1 MTESGRAWKAALVL
15 PKGDN
20 DVSRVTAGTRTI
32 AAIMPNTQG
41 IRNNDWHMYL
51 TSVDAIEALCLCDLF
66 SNVPAAVQNSIE
78 AGINGVN
85 PPGVTD
91 ESLSTRED
99 TAGDITLNAVSPNSS
114 ATFSYT
120 IDAGPSH
127 GSLSGTGA
135 NRTYTPVPD
144 FNGTDTFTFHV
155 NDGSANSNTATVTI
169 TVLEVND
176 APNASNDDKSTDE
189 DSALTFA
196 ASDLAANDNAG
207 PTDESSQTLTV
218 SAVNATASTHGMVA
232 LGAGQVTYIPEP
244 NFNGPVSFTYSVCD
258 NGITAGLSDPQ
269 CSTATVN
276 VTVNPLNDPP
286 VLNSVPSSAT
296 TPEETAFTFTA
307 HATDVDGDALTFSLV
322 GAPAG
327 ATIDPGT
334 GQFTWTPTEAQG
346 GTGTPYVFKVRV
358 SDGIANTDAEISL
371 SVTEVN
377 QAPVI
382 AAIGNK
388 TVSLGTTL
396 TFTASAT
403 DADIPVQTLTYSL
416 AGAVPAGAAINGATG
431 VFTWTPSGAQA
442 GLIFSFDVVASD
454 GAAAT
459 STPVAISVID
469 TTPPAISALSL
480 STTQLWP
487 ANHRMVDVAVA
498 YSASDL
504 GDPSPACTLA
514 VFSNEPVNGT
524 GDGDTAPDW
533 EIVDAHH
540 VRLRAERASTGS
552 GRIYTIT
559 AQCSDRFGNTAQ
571 SSSAA
576 VLVPKNQGK

>member
-1 MTESGRAWKAALVL
+1 
-15 PKGDN
+15 
-20 DVSRVTAGTRTI
+20 
-32 AAIMPNTQG
+32 
-41 IRNNDWHMYL
+41 
-51 TSVDAIEALCLCDLF
+51 
-66 SNVPAAVQNSIE
+66 
-78 AGINGVN
+78 
-85 PPGVTD
+85 
-91 ESLSTRED
+91 
-99 TAGDITLNAVSPNSS
+99 
-114 ATFSYT
+114 
-120 IDAGPSH
+120 
-127 GSLSGTGA
+127 

-144 FNGTDTFTFHV
+144 FNGSDTFTFHV
-155 NDGSANSNTATVTI
+155 NDGRANSNTATVTV

-189 DSALTFA
+189 DTAITFPV
-196 ASDLAANDNAG
+196 SDLTANDNPG
-207 PTDESSQTLTV
+207 PGNESSQTLTV
-218 SAVNATASTHGMVA
+218 SEVDATADTHGTVTFA
-232 LGAGQVTYIPEP
+232 AGQVTYTPDP
-244 NFNGPVSFTYSVCD
+244 NFNGPATFTYRVCD
-258 NGITAGLSDPQ
+258 NGITVGQADPQ

-276 VTVNPLNDPP
+276 VTVNPVNDPP
-286 VLNSVPSSAT
+286 VLSGVPSSAT
-296 TPEETAFTFTA
+296 TPEETAYAFTA
-307 HATDVDGDALTFSLV
+307 HGSDADGDALTFSLV

-327 ATIDPGT
+327 ATIDPST

-346 GTGTPYVFKVRV
+346 GTGAPYVFKVHV
-358 SDGIANTDAEISL
+358 SDGIANTDAGISV

-377 QAPVI
+377 RAPVI

-388 TVSLGTTL
+388 TVSLGSAI

-403 DADIPVQTLTYSL
+403 DPDIPVQTLTYSL

-442 GLIFSFDVVASD
+442 GLTFSFGVVASD

-469 TTPPAISALSL
+469 TTPPSISALSL

-487 ANHRMVDVAVA
+487 PNHKMVVVAVA

-514 VFSNEPVNGT
+514 VISNEPVNGT

-533 EIVDAHH
+533 EIVDGHH
-540 VRLRAERASTGS
+540 VRLRAERAGTGR
-552 GRIYTIT
+552 GRIYTVT
-559 AQCSDRFGNTAQ
+559 ATCSDRFGNTAQ

-576 VLVPKNQGK
+576 VVVPKNQGK